1 MTAITSVTAQNL
13 KLYQQSEIRKVD
25 KRHEELVLEERRI
38 KYEKEINE
46 EKRIEMN
53 RRMNR
58 PGQNV
63 DKMA

>member
-1 MTAITSVTAQNL
+1 MEISRVAEQNAELTKQVEL
-13 KLYQQSEIRKVD
+13 KKLD
-25 KRHEELVLEERRI
+25 KRHEELRIEEQRV
-38 KYEKEINE
+38 KLNLKDNE

>member
-1 MTAITSVTAQNL
+1 MTAINRVTMQNAE
-13 KLYQQSEIRKVD
+13 LYQQTEIRKLD
-25 KRHEELVLEERRI
+25 KRHEELVQEERRV
-38 KYEKEINE
+38 KYQKEINE